1 MNREYKEKLSRSIE
15 SKYSDLEERIMKD
28 IVRRI
33 QKAGE
38 ITSTAD
44 WQINRLRILGHSSED
59 IEKMLKEALDASYP
73 EMFELYDKV
82 IDWEYVRNK
91 DIYEQVNAEFI
102 PFEENEEL
110 QQITDAL
117 IRQSS
122 ADLEN
127 ITQSLGFYLDYGNGN
142 RVMTPLSQVYGKH
155 LDAAC
160 LDIVSG
166 AFDYNS
172 VLRRVVTQL
181 TNSGLRTIDYASGY
195 SSRVEVAARRAVMT
209 GISQLTGKISDMNA
223 EKLGTEYFEVAWH
236 SGARPTHAVWQGKV
250 WTKQQLTTVC
260 GLGSVTG
267 LLGANCYHEYYPFFP
282 GISERNWTDE
292 WLEEQDRKENTPKEF
307 KGKEYTVYEA
317 KQRQRQMETAMRA
330 QRQKVQLLK
339 EGGADPDDVMLAKCK
354 YQGQLDEYA
363 RFSKKMGLKQERE
376 RIYLDMKGRVAPGKI
391 SRKMVIKASSTDNL
405 FEKSKLSK
413 VMGIGKDKIDFS
425 KVDEKSRKS
434 VYNGIKKVFDKFP
447 QLKGYTNKIIYDSD
461 LKSIASSS
469 SMHGVIKLSSYF
481 SDYEKLKKKYE
492 HYIKIGFSPLG
503 TTADSIIVH
512 EMGHQLDGYLTW
524 KGIYGGKIE
533 KYGVTRTS
541 VAVRREVLQR
551 LGYFDYTRA
560 ERADWTRM
568 GYKGRELNDALD
580 FSKKEFI
587 TKHISEYAYKNERE
601 FFAECFSE
609 YMTSK
614 KPREAARIFGEIL
627 EEIMEGL

>member
-1 MNREYKEKLSRSIE
+1 MRNEYKEK
-15 SKYSDLEERIMKD
+15 
-28 IVRRI
+28 
-33 QKAGE
+33 

-44 WQINRLRILGHSSED
+44 WQINRLKIPGYSSED
-59 IEKMLKEALDASYP
+59 IENALKDTLNASYL

-91 DIYEQVNAEFI
+91 DLYEQINAEYI
-102 PFEENEEL
+102 PFEENEH
-110 QQITDAL
+110 L
-117 IRQSS
+117 IQVTSAIKKQSLE
-122 ADLEN
+122 DLEN
-127 ITQSLGFYLDYGNGN
+127 ITRSLGFYLDYGG
-142 RVMTPLSQVYGKH
+142 RKVLTPLSQVYSRY
-155 LDAAC
+155 LDNAC
-160 LDIVSG
+160 MDIVT
-166 AFDYNS
+166 
-172 VLRRVVTQL
+172 VW
-181 TNSGLRTIDYASGY
+181 
-195 SSRVEVAARRAVMT
+195 
-209 GISQLTGKISDMNA
+209 SQ
-223 EKLGTEYFEVAWH
+223 
-236 SGARPTHAVWQGKV
+236 
-250 WTKQQLTTVC
+250 QQLYDVC
-260 GLGSVTG
+260 GLGTVTG
-267 LLGANCYHEYYPFFP
+267 LCGANCYHTYFPFVP
-282 GISERNWTDE
+282 GVSVRTYTDD
-292 WLEEQDRKENTPKEF
+292 WLDEQNRKESEPTEF
-307 KGKEYTVYEA
+307 RGKEYTLYEA

-330 QRQKVQLLK
+330 QREKVQLLQK
-339 EGGADPDDVMLAKCK
+339 GGADSDDVMLARCK